1 MTDKKSEIYQ
11 KGYDDGVKTSTT
23 VDFRIQLCKVLMNT
37 KGIGE
42 KLLYRVMETAKEME
56 KNDKGK

>member
-1 MTDKKSEIYQ
+1 MTDKKRQIYQ
-11 KGYDDGVKTSTT
+11 QGYNDGAKASSDA
-23 VDFRIQLCKVLMNT
+23 DFRIQLCKVLMNT